1 MRETWVDRDLPV
13 LDATVSLLEE
23 SYMVTVSDIADRT
36 GLDLADVSR
45 ALETLDPTYLDF
57 RKTTTGGDP
66 RFWYVHKATPEGR
79 RAVGQWP
86 TPEALITSL
95 AGELTAAAERET
107 DPERKGLLS
116 YSARL
121 LGDTLRDL
129 VIEAAARVL
138 TPAVGPWTGTAT
150 GAGTGAGSTSPAEDN
165 TSEGRTS

>member
-1 MRETWVDRDLPV
+1 MKDTWVGRDLPV

-45 ALETLDPTYLDF
+45 ALETLDPTYVDF

-86 TPEALITSL
+86 TPQTLIQSL
-95 AGELTAAAERET
+95 AEELTSAAERET

-121 LGDTLRDL
+121 LGDTLRDIL
-129 VIEAAARVL
+129 VEAAARVMI
-138 TPAVGPWTGTAT
+138 PAVGTVATAKIHSPEDGT
-150 GAGTGAGSTSPAEDN
+150 S
-165 TSEGRTS
+165 

>member
-1 MRETWVDRDLPV
+1 VKDTWVDRDLPV
-13 LDATVSLLEE
+13 LDATVNLLEE

-86 TPEALITSL
+86 TPETLITSL

-129 VIEAAARVL
+129 LIEAAARVL
-138 TPAVGPWTGTAT
+138 TPAARPGTGTAA
-150 GAGTGAGSTSPAEDN
+150 GAGGTPPPEIN
-165 TSEGRTS
+165 TSEGN

>member
-1 MRETWVDRDLPV
+1 MKETWVDRDLPV

-150 GAGTGAGSTSPAEDN
+150 GAGSTSPAEDN

>member
-1 MRETWVDRDLPV
+1 VKDTWVGRDLPV

-86 TPEALITSL
+86 TPETLISSL

-138 TPAVGPWTGTAT
+138 TPATGRGTGTAA
-150 GAGTGAGSTSPAEDN
+150 GAGAGAGSTSPAEIN
-165 TSEGRTS
+165 TPEGRTS

>member
-1 MRETWVDRDLPV
+1 VKDTWVGRDLPV
-13 LDATVSLLEE
+13 LDATVNLLED

-86 TPEALITSL
+86 TPEALIQSL
-95 AGELTAAAERET
+95 AEELTAAAERET

-138 TPAVGPWTGTAT
+138 TPGTR
-150 GAGTGAGSTSPAEDN
+150 AGTPPAAGAGSTPAAEIN
-165 TSEGRTS
+165 TSQDRTS